1 MTAWRSASPEVFDAA
16 FGLIRLEAEA
26 QGCVRCSALNLQPLK
41 VDSGVHGSFC
51 SAAHKL
57 ASGGALLCK
66 KVEQS
71 ADGREQAPLRRDRT
85 SLN

>member
-1 MTAWRSASPEVFDAA
+1 MTDWQSASPEVFNTA
-16 FGLIRLEAEA
+16 FGLIRLDAEA
-26 QGCVRCSALNLQPLK
+26 QGCVRCSARNLQPLK

-57 ASGGALLCK
+57 APGGAL
-66 KVEQS
+66 

-85 SLN
+85 SFN

>member
-1 MTAWRSASPEVFDAA
+1 
-16 FGLIRLEAEA
+16 LIQLDAEA
-26 QGCVRCSALNLQPLK
+26 QGRVRCSALNLQPLK
-41 VDSGVHGSFC
+41 VDAGVHGH
-51 SAAHKL
+51 SAPRLTKL
-57 ASGGALLCK
+57 APGGALLSE